1 MKTDLYRVLNR
12 ALTNEF
18 KTAYRGS
25 TVQSFVI
32 WCFLKYCLDN
42 KLCKDTK
49 EGLDNLANIL
59 TDFYSKTVD
68 ANRVE
73 KLFADVDEMYGQ
85 DRAIS
90 RMSSF
95 FREETKFHEDI
106 INVIAQLNFKTNLEE
121 TLDLIKASIHNLQ
134 NNLGGRYAFGGTN
147 LGISKTASLLLNVE
161 KKDTF
166 ADFCCGTG
174 LSTLEI
180 VKDLNT
186 RIELSDINPDAR
198 ATSLMVLIM
207 FGYKNIK
214 VSDFDPSSKEKATK
228 LFADLPIL
236 PDMVN
241 EKMSASTKYHAD
253 FLIKAKNMID
263 AEGKAVLVVPGKYLF
278 SAVDAVRYSR
288 DVLVIEE
295 CLDAV
300 IALPYTF
307 EGTAALA
314 NLVVLRKGVKNPIFV
329 DASKFE
335 SNSDGIEQI
344 VDIYN
349 SRKEING
356 VSKVLSKDEILAQGT
371 SFSPARY
378 TIKETT
384 INVEKEL
391 EETEEKLNAA
401 LAHLNELMN
410 K

>member
-1 MKTDLYRVLNR
+1 MKADLYRVLNR
-12 ALTNEF
+12 TLTNEF
-18 KTAYRGS
+18 KTAYRSS

-42 KLCKDTK
+42 KLCLDTK

-59 TDFYSKTVD
+59 TDFYSRTVD

-73 KLFADVDEMYGQ
+73 RLFADVDEIYGQ
-85 DRAIS
+85 DRLIT

-121 TLDLIKASIHNLQ
+121 TLDLVKSSIYNLQ
-134 NNLGGRYAFGGTN
+134 NNLGGRYTFGGTS

-161 KKDTF
+161 EKDTF

-186 RIELSDINPDAR
+186 RVELSDINPDAR

-214 VSDFDPSSKEKATK
+214 VGEFKPDSKEKATK

-236 PDMVN
+236 PEMVN

-253 FLIKAKNMID
+253 FLIKAKNMIE

-314 NLVVLRKGVKNPIFV
+314 NLVVLKKGVKNPIFV

-335 SNSDGIEQI
+335 SNSNGIDQI

-349 SRKEING
+349 SRKEVNG
-356 VSKVLSKDEILAQGT
+356 ISKVLSKDEILAQGT

-384 INVEKEL
+384 VNVDKEL

>member
-12 ALTNEF
+12 FLTSEF

-42 KLCKDTK
+42 KICKDTK

-59 TDFYSKTVD
+59 TDFYSKTID

-73 KLFADVDEMYGQ
+73 ELFADVDEIYGQ
-85 DRAIS
+85 DRFIS

-121 TLDLIKASIHNLQ
+121 TLDLVNASIYNLQ
-134 NNLGGRYAFGGTN
+134 NNLGGRYTFGGTS
-147 LGISKTASLLLNVE
+147 LGISKIASLLLDVKE
-161 KKDTF
+161 KDLF

-186 RIELSDINPDAR
+186 RVELSDISPDAR

-214 VSDFDPSSKEKATK
+214 VSEFEPDSKGKATK

-253 FLIKAKNMID
+253 FLIKAKNMIE
-263 AEGKAVLVVPGKYLF
+263 AEGRAVLVVPGKYLF
-278 SAVDAVRYSR
+278 SAVDAVRHSR

-295 CLDAV
+295 YLDAV

-314 NLVVLRKGVKNPIFV
+314 NLVVLKKGVKNPIFV

-335 SNSDGIEQI
+335 SNSNGIEQI
-344 VDIYN
+344 VNIYN

-356 VSKVLSKDEILAQGT
+356 VSKILSKDEILTQGT

-391 EETEEKLNAA
+391 EETKEKLNVA

>member
-1 MKTDLYRVLNR
+1 MKADLSRVLNR
-12 ALTNEF
+12 ALINEF

-25 TVQSFVI
+25 MVQSFVI
-32 WCFLKYCLDN
+32 WCFLKYCLDT

-49 EGLDNLANIL
+49 EGLDNITNVL
-59 TDFYSKTVD
+59 TDFYSKTID
-68 ANRVE
+68 ANHIE
-73 KLFADVDEMYGQ
+73 KLFTDIDEMYGQ
-85 DRAIS
+85 DRLLS

-106 INVIAQLNFKTNLEE
+106 IDVISQLNFKANLEE
-121 TLDLIKASIHNLQ
+121 TLDLIKASIYNLQ
-134 NNLGGRYAFGGTN
+134 NNLGGRYTFGGTSI
-147 LGISKTASLLLNVE
+147 GISRTASLLLKVE
-161 KKDTF
+161 KKDSF

-186 RIELSDINPDAR
+186 RVELSDISPDAR

-207 FGYKNIK
+207 FGYKNIRI
-214 VSDFDPSSKEKATK
+214 SDFEPGNKEKASK
-228 LFADLPIL
+228 VFADLPIL

-253 FLIKAKNMID
+253 FLIKAKNMIET
-263 AEGKAVLVVPGKYLF
+263 EGKAVLVVPGKYLF

-295 CLDAV
+295 YLDAV
-300 IALPYTF
+300 ISLPYTF

-314 NLVVLRKGVKNPIFV
+314 NLIVLKKGTKNPIFI

-335 SNSDGIEQI
+335 SNSNGIEQI

-349 SRKEING
+349 NRTEVNG

-384 INVEKEL
+384 VNVDKEL
-391 EETEEKLNAA
+391 EETEEKLNVA